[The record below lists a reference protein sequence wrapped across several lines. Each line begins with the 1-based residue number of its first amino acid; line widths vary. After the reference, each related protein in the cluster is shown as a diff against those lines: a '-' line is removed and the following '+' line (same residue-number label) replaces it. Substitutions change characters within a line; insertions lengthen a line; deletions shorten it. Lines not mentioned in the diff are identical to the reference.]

1 MNQTQKL
8 KQIPDAFRPGKRRSR
23 TRPTDYVY
31 VEEVSVECR
40 ERCSGMGISQK
51 GFLPALF
58 FPVEGGGGG
67 SAAFSA
73 SVRPTKVTAFQIA
86 FFFAREE
93 KRKFPLSRLFFR
105 KEMRKQDGFSF
116 QKRESSGR
124 QPELEAHRRRPYGK
138 KVFPPTFPVFSF
150 AGVVD
155 ASVAFLFLFFSAKKL
170 GFFFSCLFF
179 FAAWF
184 SFEFCGALLCRAVSN
199 FHARRMILS
208 ETSPEPLCLTL

>member
-1 MNQTQKL
+1 MSAVQVWVS
-8 KQIPDAFRPGKRRSR
+8 PRRGS
-23 TRPTDYVY
+23 
-31 VEEVSVECR
+31 
-40 ERCSGMGISQK
+40 
-51 GFLPALF
+51 FLLCF
-58 FPVEGGGGG
+58 SPVEGRGGICCI
-67 SAAFSA
+67 F
-73 SVRPTKVTAFQIA
+73 
-86 FFFAREE
+86 RERATH
-93 KRKFPLSRLFFR
+93 KS
-105 KEMRKQDGFSF
+105 DGFSDRIF
-116 QKRESSGR
+116 LPERRSESSRFPDFFFGKRGENRTASASKRENRLAGSLS
-124 QPELEAHRRRPYGK
+124 LRPTTAVRK
-138 KVFPPTFPVFSF
+138 KSFPSDFPVFAF